1 MIYDSVIKLFL
12 SIEGLQSLLSLL
24 SGMYRTSL
32 STSVG
37 SNTSSVQSPQTLVH
51 YVLLN
56 YKLFRAFIIL
66 RVCLFLRLACIHRF
80 KLAMN
85 ITEKTQLLSDWTLTC
100 RLPPIESC
108 KSSKCITSDL
118 VFLGHWYMLSK
129 FHISNLQ
136 SFIDVNFFLNQFSQ
150 IVGFALDFI

>member
-1 MIYDSVIKLFL
+1 MIKNFEQNIQKFCFCLIYDSVIKLFL

-85 ITEKTQLLSDWTLTC
+85 ITDLRKHNYCL
-100 RLPPIESC
+100 IE
-108 KSSKCITSDL
+108 L
-118 VFLGHWYMLSK
+118 
-129 FHISNLQ
+129 
-136 SFIDVNFFLNQFSQ
+136 
-150 IVGFALDFI
+150 